1 MKKKTPS
8 NKTARI
14 VFLVQ
19 PETHDKL
26 HALSAKT
33 GAPLAEHL
41 RRAVEA
47 YLKKLEG

>member
-1 MKKKTPS
+1 MKKKQS

-19 PETHDKL
+19 PETHEKL
-26 HALSAKT
+26 RALSAKT

-41 RRAVEA
+41 RRAIEA
-47 YLKKLEG
+47 YLAKLKG